1 MTFCVINY
9 LRKLYKFNICK
20 IYSMISYKISR
31 KKTNPKL
38 EIPFVTNI
46 LGIKKNSSDNLL
58 INIEETNKNS
68 AITNTEKVWQT
79 QPKKK

>member
-1 MTFCVINY
+1 
-9 LRKLYKFNICK
+9 
-20 IYSMISYKISR
+20 MISYKIAR

-46 LGIKKNSSDNLL
+46 LGIKKNSRDNLL

-68 AITNTEKVWQT
+68 TVTNTENVGQT